1 MRRDL
6 VRQLLPL
13 LIAATV
19 AEACTSPSGLICTT
33 EYRFGLAI
41 TVVDSVTASPPATAI
56 LIARSG
62 TFVDSVGPIAPYLVD
77 VNAAPVLILYSA
89 GERAGT
95 YDVTVRAPGYKDWT
109 RSGINV
115 SRDVCHV
122 RLTAITA
129 RVQR

>member
-1 MRRDL
+1 
-6 VRQLLPL
+6 
-13 LIAATV
+13 
-19 AEACTSPSGLICTT
+19 LICTD

-62 TFVDSVGPIAPYLVD
+62 TFVDSVGPIAPYLID

-89 GERAGT
+89 GERAGK

-129 RVQR
+129 RLQR